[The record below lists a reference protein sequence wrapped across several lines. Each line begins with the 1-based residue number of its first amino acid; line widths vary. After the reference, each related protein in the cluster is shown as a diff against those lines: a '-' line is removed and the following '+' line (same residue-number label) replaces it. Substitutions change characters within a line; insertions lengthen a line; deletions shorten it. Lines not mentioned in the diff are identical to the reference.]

1 MPDRDLKRDRVDVQ
15 RLGPVHAHGVGAGD
29 QMQVLEGPQV
39 AEVEDRPQV
48 DIEALPPLAG
58 EHLDT
63 PRQVMHGG
71 RVYTFCSEPCQW
83 IFEQNPARYA
93 GHLSIIDR
101 FLAGHIQP
109 PDMAGLRAYM
119 GLCPAEQGTDAMNYS
134 WAFELPQAAVKSV
147 A

>member
-1 MPDRDLKRDRVDVQ
+1 VCNMCQITVCSP
-15 RLGPVHAHGVGAGD
+15 AVGA
-29 QMQVLEGPQV
+29 P
-39 AEVEDRPQV
+39 
-48 DIEALPPLAG
+48 
-58 EHLDT
+58 
-63 PRQVMHGG
+63 PRQVIHDG

-109 PDMAGLRAYM
+109 SDIAGLLAYM
-119 GLCPAEQGTDAMNYS
+119 GLSPAEQGTDAMNYS